1 MSKWPANWHPEN
13 AKDAQSW
20 LDAHEN
26 GAGDP
31 DLIEECE
38 HMVDASRPGFQHPT
52 TGPGGATKTSSFPK
66 PSKDHLED
74 DGAD

>member
-1 MSKWPANWHPEN
+1 MSKWPADWHPED

-38 HMVDASRPGFQHPT
+38 RMVEGER
-52 TGPGGATKTSSFPK
+52 K
-66 PSKDHLED
+66 
-74 DGAD
+74 

>member
-1 MSKWPANWHPEN
+1 MSKWPADWHPETV
-13 AKDAQSW
+13 ADAQKY

-38 HMVDASRPGFQHPT
+38 RAVETSKHRSGIT
-52 TGPGGATKTSSFPK
+52 TFPK
-66 PSKDHLED
+66 PPDDQLEE